1 MDAEIEITKL
11 DMDTLKVP
19 VDAVDVI
26 SAEDMRKR
34 MPTLVPINL
43 FSAIMGKCVIAAEHN
58 KYFETVV
65 LTESAIKYKEIIVEV
80 LSKKGYAVS
89 ACKDP
94 TKDAV
99 TMIISWG
106 ENSK

>member
-1 MDAEIEITKL
+1 MDTEIEITKL

-19 VDAVDVI
+19 VDAIDVI

-43 FSAIMGKCVIAAEHN
+43 FSAIMGKCSIAAEHN
-58 KYFETVV
+58 KYSETFV
-65 LTESAIKYKEIIVEV
+65 LTEPAIKYKDIIVEV

-89 ACKDP
+89 TCKDP

-106 ENSK
+106 ANSK